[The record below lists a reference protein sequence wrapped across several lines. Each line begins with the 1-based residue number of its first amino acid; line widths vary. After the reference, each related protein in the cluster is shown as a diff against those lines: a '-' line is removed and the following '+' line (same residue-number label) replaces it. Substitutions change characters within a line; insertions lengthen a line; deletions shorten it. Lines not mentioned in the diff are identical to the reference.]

1 MKYTAFSAVLALAIT
16 VGASGG
22 CSAQTDA
29 QSSAASAA
37 PQPQAPPATVPP
49 PAAMQ
54 VKSVGPGEAPDED
67 ALKTLVGSATQG
79 AAVQLSNYPELP
91 LSDRILQ
98 GFEAGYRALTTED
111 GQVINWGF
119 KYEEANLQSV
129 AISDGA
135 GRLAMVAA
143 VDDVKALLSARG
155 TDRFS
160 SVADYQQAL
169 KKSGTE
175 PHVVLLARD
184 QAALEAA
191 YPLFRSWMDANLLGF
206 NTSCAKHAAA
216 CALLP
221 GIQVRTDAY
230 ISSGPDAAPVKAT
243 LPRLAA
249 APIPPEAFRQ

>member
-1 MKYTAFSAVLALAIT
+1 MKYTAFSAVLSLVIS
-16 VGASGG
+16 VGASAG

-29 QSSAASAA
+29 QSSAASPAA
-37 PQPQAPPATVPP
+37 QPEAPPATVQQ

-67 ALKTLVGSATQG
+67 ALKELVGSATQG
-79 AAVQLSNYPELP
+79 ATVQLSYYPELP

-119 KYEEANLQSV
+119 KHEEANLQSV

-135 GRLAMVAA
+135 GHLAMVAA
-143 VDDVKALLSARG
+143 VDDVKGLLTARG

-160 SVADYQQAL
+160 SVADYQQAV

-184 QAALEAA
+184 QAALEKA
-191 YPLFRSWMDANLLGF
+191 YPLFKSWMRANLLGF

-216 CALLP
+216 CALMS
-221 GIQVRTDAY
+221 GIEVRTDAY
-230 ISSGPDAAPVKAT
+230 ISSGPDAAPVKAA
-243 LPRLAA
+243 LPQLAA

>member
-1 MKYTAFSAVLALAIT
+1 MKYTAFSAVLSLVIT
-16 VGASGG
+16 VGASSG

-29 QSSAASAA
+29 QPSAAS
-37 PQPQAPPATVPP
+37 PAVQSESRPASAQP
-49 PAAMQ
+49 PAAMR

-67 ALKTLVGSATQG
+67 ALKTLVGSATQV
-79 AAVQLSNYPELP
+79 ATVQLTNYPELP

-119 KYEEANLQSV
+119 KHEEANLQSV
-129 AISDGA
+129 AISDSA
-135 GRLAMVAA
+135 GNLVMVAA
-143 VDDVKALLSARG
+143 VDDVRGLVSARG
-155 TDRFS
+155 EDRFS
-160 SVADYQQAL
+160 SVADYQQAV

-216 CALLP
+216 CALMSD
-221 GIQVRTDAY
+221 IEVHTDAY
-230 ISSGPDAAPVKAT
+230 VSSGVDAAPVKAAV
-243 LPRLAA
+243 PQVAA